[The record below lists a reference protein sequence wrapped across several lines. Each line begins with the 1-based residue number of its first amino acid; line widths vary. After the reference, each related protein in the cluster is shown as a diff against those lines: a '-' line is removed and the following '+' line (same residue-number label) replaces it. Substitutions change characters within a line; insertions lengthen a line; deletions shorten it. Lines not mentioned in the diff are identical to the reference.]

1 MVRHLAMAFA
11 LLIGAGVSAT
21 SAHAE
26 RVTGTGTLVMKD
38 KFHSQTAWGSGL
50 DLPRDGRVVRVMDGN
65 YGFAVKT
72 AAGKDVADFLFP
84 QQAVGLSLPAG
95 QYLLVPYVCSGHRHH
110 HVEVT
115 AEY

>member
-1 MVRHLAMAFA
+1 MVRRLMM
-11 LLIGAGVSAT
+11 AGVLLAGACAMAT

-50 DLPRDGRVVRVMDGN
+50 SLPRQGRIVRVMDGT
-65 YGFAVKT
+65 YGFTIKT
-72 AAGKDVADFLFP
+72 ADGKTVADFLFP
-84 QQAVGLSLPAG
+84 QQAVGLSLPSG
-95 QYLLVPYVCSGHRHH
+95 EYLLVPYVCSGHRHH

-115 AEY
+115 ADY

>member
-1 MVRHLAMAFA
+1 MVRRLTM
-11 LLIGAGVSAT
+11 AGVLLAGTWLMAT
-21 SAHAE
+21 SVQAE

-50 DLPRDGRVVRVMDGN
+50 DLPRDGRVVRVMDGT
-65 YGFAVKT
+65 YGFTVKT